1 MKKRISIDKNALK
14 ELQEFH
20 EEVQLEF
27 NAYFKLLE
35 TEGKLDFPH
44 ARKITRELFE
54 IRIKFE
60 GEFRGFYA
68 YLRKIDI
75 IILHFYIKKT
85 QKTPRKELEIAQR
98 RLNQYEQ

>member
-68 YLRKIDI
+68 YLGKIDI